1 MYFNFQL
8 HYQVL
13 QEQVKD
19 RMLQNQT
26 REKILRNSTTSHQ
39 QLDSLLGYLA
49 RFQRSIR
56 YNHRFLYG

>member
-26 REKILRNSTTSHQ
+26 REKIYETQPPATNSWTHC
-39 QLDSLLGYLA
+39 
-49 RFQRSIR
+49 
-56 YNHRFLYG
+56 